1 MYVCMLLKICMPLNN
16 SVCFAVAIGQMDIS
30 ADIRYPRVTD
40 VGMFCYP
47 LRIMG
52 MGSGMVFRLWVW
64 ISRVNIRG

>member
-30 ADIRYPRVTD
+30 ADIRYRT
-40 VGMFCYP
+40 FCYP

-52 MGSGMVFRLWVW
+52 MGSGMVFRSWVW
-64 ISRVNIRG
+64 ISRVNIRR